1 MCELL
6 GMSSNLPSTLNLSI
20 STLASHGAGAVSLR
34 DGWGVAY
41 SEGPDVRLIKDP
53 DPASDSDWMR
63 FIGDH
68 SFRSNIVI
76 AHVRTATMGAR
87 AYRNTQPFIRE
98 LGGRTHCF
106 AHNGWLP
113 HIFEKGGFESE
124 QFTPIGE
131 TDSERA
137 YCGLL
142 ERLRRIWRPR
152 QVPALQE
159 RLSVVS
165 AFAGE
170 LRTLGPANFLYSD
183 GEVLF
188 AHGHR
193 RLQPTTSKVEPPG
206 LVYLHRAC
214 PRPEQSSIAAGLSI
228 TSADQSVALV
238 ASVPLND
245 EPWTELGEGE
255 VIAIQNGEVVAR
267 RQATI

>member
-6 GMSSNLPSTLNLSI
+6 GMSSNRPSTLNLSI

-41 SEGPDVRLIKDP
+41 SEGPDVRLIKES
-53 DPASDSDWMR
+53 DPASDSDWIR
-63 FIGDH
+63 FIRDH
-68 SFRSNIVI
+68 CLRSNIVI

-87 AYRNTQPFIRE
+87 VYHNTQPFIRE
-98 LGGRTHCF
+98 LGGRMHFF

-113 HIFEKGGFESE
+113 HIFKKGGFDSA
-124 QFTPIGE
+124 QFTPIGD

-142 ERLRRIWRPR
+142 ERMRRIWRPR
-152 QVPALQE
+152 QIPAIHE
-159 RLSVVS
+159 RLSVVV
-165 AFAGE
+165 AFAEE
-170 LRTLGPANFLYSD
+170 LRALGPANFLYSD
-183 GEVLF
+183 GDVLF

-193 RLQPTTSKVEPPG
+193 RMQATTSKVEPPG

-214 PRPEQSSIAAGLSI
+214 LGPEQPSIAAGLSI
-228 TSADQSVALV
+228 SDADQSLALV

-245 EPWTELGEGE
+245 EPWTDLGEGE
-255 VIAIQNGEVVAR
+255 VIAIRNGEVVAR
-267 RQATI
+267 HRATV

>member
-6 GMSSNLPSTLNLSI
+6 GMSSNRPSTVNLSI

-53 DPASDSDWMR
+53 GPASDSDWLR
-63 FIGDH
+63 FLGDH
-68 SFRSNIVI
+68 SLRSNIVI
-76 AHVRTATMGAR
+76 AHIRTATMGAR

-98 LGGRTHCF
+98 LGGRVHFF
-106 AHNGWLP
+106 AHNGSLP
-113 HIFEKGGFESE
+113 HIFEKGGFDSA
-124 QFTPIGE
+124 QFTPIGD

-142 ERLRRIWRPR
+142 DRLRHIWRPR
-152 QVPALQE
+152 QVPGLQE

-165 AFAGE
+165 AFAEE
-170 LRTLGPANFLYSD
+170 LRTFGPANFLYSD
-183 GEVLF
+183 GDVLF

-193 RLQPTTSKVEPPG
+193 RLQASTTKVEPPG
-206 LVYLHRAC
+206 LVYLHRLC
-214 PRPEQSSIAAGLSI
+214 PGPEQSSIAKGLTISG
-228 TSADQSVALV
+228 ADQSLTLV

-245 EPWTELGEGE
+245 EPWTDLGEGE
-255 VIAIQNGEVVAR
+255 VLAIPNREAVAR
-267 RQATI
+267 HQATI

>member
-41 SEGPDVRLIKDP
+41 SEGHDVRLIKDP
-53 DPASDSDWMR
+53 EPANDSDWVR
-63 FIGDH
+63 FIRDH
-68 SFRSNIVI
+68 SLRSNIVI

-87 AYRNTQPFIRE
+87 VYRNTQPFIRE
-98 LGGRTHCF
+98 LGGRMHFF

-113 HIFEKGGFESE
+113 HIFEKRGFDAA
-124 QFTPIGE
+124 QFTPIGD

-137 YCGLL
+137 YCSLL
-142 ERLRRIWRPR
+142 ERMRRIWRPR
-152 QVPALQE
+152 QVPSLQE

-165 AFAGE
+165 AFAEE

-183 GEVLF
+183 GDVLF

-228 TSADQSVALV
+228 ASADQNVALV

-245 EPWTELGEGE
+245 GPWTDLGEGE
-255 VIAIQNGEVVAR
+255 VIAFQNGEVVAR
-267 RQATI
+267 HGATI